1 MNRYQARKAKLI
13 AATMVLAAAQSTD
26 VPMAQLSF
34 LASIMS
40 ESEWRTVS
48 FAAGVAV
55 ADRRGGIAQAI
66 RSERAPHRNRHRMR
80 GRIV

>member
-48 FAAGVAV
+48 LAAGVAV
-55 ADRRGGIAQAI
+55 ADQQA
-66 RSERAPHRNRHRMR
+66 RVMVVALL
-80 GRIV
+80 GRLA

>member
-1 MNRYQARKAKLI
+1 MNRYQMRKAKLI

-55 ADRRGGIAQAI
+55 ADQQA
-66 RSERAPHRNRHRMR
+66 RVMVVALL
-80 GRIV
+80 GRLA

>member
-1 MNRYQARKAKLI
+1 
-13 AATMVLAAAQSTD
+13 MVLAAAQSTD

-55 ADRRGGIAQAI
+55 ADQQA
-66 RSERAPHRNRHRMR
+66 RVMVVALL
-80 GRIV
+80 GRLA